1 MATVDSISSL
11 QSTIT
16 VAQRKV
22 QQSQNQVQEDNA
34 RLAQSRVQLGRDQE
48 QVRQAQQQ
56 STQTRQIQAAE
67 AATPPAV
74 DLSRAIQLPATQQVA
89 SSGFDALNQRQPQ
102 LNAQGQ
108 TIGRL
113 INVTA

>member
-1 MATVDSISSL
+1 MATVDTISSL

-34 RLAQSRVQLGRDQE
+34 RLAQSRVQLGRDEE

-56 STQTRQIQAAE
+56 STQARQVQAAE
-67 AATPPAV
+67 AAKPPAI
-74 DLSRAIQLPATQQVA
+74 DLGRAIQLPATQLA
-89 SSGFDALNQRQPQ
+89 TNDAGFLSQRQPQ

-113 INVTA
+113 INITA

>member
-67 AATPPAV
+67 TATPPAV
-74 DLSRAIQLPATQQVA
+74 DLSRAIQLPTTQVA